1 MVGKETF
8 LSVIERE
15 VRDIHCG
22 MTLGAFQVE
31 SFRQRIE
38 SQRAGAKMNFPNV
51 AISIVDTVR

>member
-15 VRDIHCG
+15 VRDAHCG
-22 MTLGAFQVE
+22 MTLSAFQVE

-38 SQRAGAKMNFPNV
+38 SQRAGAETNFPNV
-51 AISIVDTVR
+51 AISIVGTVR

>member
-15 VRDIHCG
+15 VRDGHCG
-22 MTLGAFQVE
+22 MTLSAFQVE

-38 SQRAGAKMNFPNV
+38 SQRAGVETNFPNV